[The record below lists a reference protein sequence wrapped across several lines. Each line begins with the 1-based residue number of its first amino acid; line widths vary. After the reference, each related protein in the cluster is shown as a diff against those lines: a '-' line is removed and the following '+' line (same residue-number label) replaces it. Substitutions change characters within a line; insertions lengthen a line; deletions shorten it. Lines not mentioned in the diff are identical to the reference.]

1 LTKKDM
7 FRQLSALAILA
18 TGFAKK
24 TELPL
29 SCGAT
34 GACDEF
40 EVELAEMELAAEM
53 QVELLQRMPVD
64 VRLAASGAV
73 AKQVESMALDA
84 GKACD
89 VDHLVGDWKVENAL
103 GIDGVL
109 VTLKVHPRTLEECD
123 SVVGNIHYLGKE
135 TEYTISATKTT
146 QGKLH
151 VKYLNAQASPIYYH
165 EGEFDTVQD
174 FLMEDLGAMNGVRQN
189 DNMLLR
195 FTRAL

>member
-1 LTKKDM
+1 M
-7 FRQLSALAILA
+7 FRRLSALAILA

-24 TELPL
+24 TQLPL
-29 SCGAT
+29 NCGAT

-40 EVELAEMELAAEM
+40 EVELAEEELAAEM

-64 VRLAASGAV
+64 LRLAASGAV
-73 AKQVESMALDA
+73 AKQVESQMALDS

-109 VTLKVHPRTLEECD
+109 VTLKVHPRTLEECG

-135 TEYTISATKTT
+135 TEYTISATNTSP
-146 QGKLH
+146 GKLH
-151 VKYLNAQASPIYYH
+151 VKYLNEKASPIYYH
-165 EGEFDTVQD
+165 EGEFDTTQD
-174 FLMEDLGAMNGVRQN
+174 YLMEDLGAMNGVRQN

-195 FTRAL
+195 FTRVL

>member
-1 LTKKDM
+1 M
-7 FRQLSALAILA
+7 FRRLSALAILA

-24 TELPL
+24 TQLPL

-40 EVELAEMELAAEM
+40 EVELAEEELAAEM

-73 AKQVESMALDA
+73 AKQVESQMALDS

-109 VTLKVHPRTLEECD
+109 VTLKVHPRTLEECG

-135 TEYTISATKTT
+135 TEYTISATNTSP
-146 QGKLH
+146 GKLH
-151 VKYLNAQASPIYYH
+151 VKYLNEKASPIYYH
-165 EGEFDTVQD
+165 EGEFDTTQD
-174 FLMEDLGAMNGVRQN
+174 YLMEDLGAMNGVRQN

-195 FTRAL
+195 FTRAI

>member
-1 LTKKDM
+1 M
-7 FRQLSALAILA
+7 AVFCRLSAFAILA
-18 TGFAKK
+18 TAVSRK

-40 EVELAEMELAAEM
+40 EVELAEEELAAEM

-73 AKQVESMALDA
+73 AQVASQMAIGE

-89 VDHLVGDWKVENAL
+89 EDYLVGDWKVENAL
-103 GIDGVL
+103 GIEGVL
-109 VTLKVHPRTLEECD
+109 VTLKVHPRTSAECN
-123 SVVGNIHYLGKE
+123 SVTGNIHYLGKE
-135 TEYTISATKTT
+135 TEYTISAS
-146 QGKLH
+146 QISPGKLH
-151 VKYLNAQASPIYYH
+151 VKYLNDKASPVYYH
-165 EGEFDTVQD
+165 EGEFDTTKD
-174 FLMEDLGAMNGVRQN
+174 SLMEDLGAMNGVRQN

-195 FTRAL
+195 FSRTL